1 MDKRDIKLSKNLLHR
16 RELLLGVA
24 ACITITPYHSNA
36 QTPLNLGELRGI
48 VDASKNGLSPQSVK
62 DQSSSLQ
69 NLINKT
75 ASKQEILFIPAGNY
89 YVSNIELPDNTRI
102 LGIANASRIIYTGR
116 GHGMR
121 ARSAQHIE
129 LRDIV
134 LDGAS
139 NVFSNYAKGL
149 LHISNCP
156 GLLLDNIIVR
166 NSAFYGIYLESC
178 GGSIKNCDI
187 SHVREA
193 AIYAVQNTG
202 LNVRN
207 NHIHDCDNGGIL
219 IHRWEVGED
228 NTSVSNN
235 RIARI
240 AAMNGGTG
248 PWGNGINVFRAGNV
262 SISDNHISDCAF
274 SAIRANSASNIRI
287 SDNSCFGSGETA
299 LYVEFAFQGAV
310 VTGNLI
316 DGGTIGISI
325 ANFDSGGRMSVI
337 SGNLVRNIIDKGPYP
352 PEGPGFGH
360 GIAVEADASV
370 TGNTIENVAKW
381 GMLLGWGPFLR
392 SVNINGNVIRK
403 APIGIAV
410 SVVKGAK
417 STSITNNIFDEIS
430 HGAIMGHEWSKPVTS
445 DLALSTKSRF
455 SHLRIVDN
463 IVN

>member
-1 MDKRDIKLSKNLLHR
+1 MSKNLLHR
-16 RELLLGVA
+16 RKLLLGFA
-24 ACITITPYHSNA
+24 ASLTLLPQGSVA
-36 QTPLNLGELRGI
+36 QTALNLGELRGI
-48 VDASKNGLSPQSVK
+48 TDASKNGVAPKSGK
-62 DQSSSLQ
+62 DQSAALQSL
-69 NLINKT
+69 IDKT
-75 ASKQEILFIPAGNY
+75 AARQEILFLPAGDY
-89 YVSNIELPDNTRI
+89 YVSNIELPDNARI
-102 LGIANASRIIYTGR
+102 IGVPNASRIIYTGR

-121 ARSAQHIE
+121 ARSAQRVE

-134 LDGAS
+134 IDGAS
-139 NVFSNYAKGL
+139 SPFSEYAKGL

-156 GLLLDNIIVR
+156 NVTLNNIDVR
-166 NSAFYGIYLESC
+166 NSGYYGIYLEKC
-178 GGSIKNCDI
+178 GGAIQNSDV
-187 SHVREA
+187 SRAREA

-202 LNVRN
+202 LDIRN

-219 IHRWEVGED
+219 VHRWEVGED

-235 RIARI
+235 RISRI
-240 AAMNGGTG
+240 AATNGGTG

-316 DGGTIGISI
+316 DGGTMGISI
-325 ANFDSGGRMSVI
+325 ANFDSDGRMSVI
-337 SGNLVRNIIDKGPYP
+337 SGNLIRNIIDKGPYSP
-352 PEGPGFGH
+352 KGSGFGH

-381 GMLLGWGPFLR
+381 GILLGWGPFLR
-392 SVNINGNVIRK
+392 SVNINGNLIRK

-410 SVVKGAK
+410 SVINGAK

-430 HGAIMGHEWSKPVTS
+430 RGAIIGHEWSKPVTK
-445 DLALSTKSRF
+445 DLAMTSKSGF
-455 SHLRIVDN
+455 SHLQIAGN

>member
-1 MDKRDIKLSKNLLHR
+1 MLHR
-16 RELLLGVA
+16 RELLLGFTTSLALFPQSSV
-24 ACITITPYHSNA
+24 A
-36 QTPLNLGELRGI
+36 QTALNLGELRGI
-48 VDASKNGLSPQSVK
+48 VDASKNGLVPKSGK
-62 DQSSSLQ
+62 DQSASLQ

-75 ASKQEILFIPAGNY
+75 AARQEILFLPAGDY
-89 YVSNIELPDNTRI
+89 YVSNIELPDDTRI
-102 LGIANASRIIYTGR
+102 FGIPNASRIIYTGN
-116 GHGMR
+116 GHGLR
-121 ARSAQHIE
+121 ARSAQHLE

-134 LDGAS
+134 VDGAS
-139 NVFSNYAKGL
+139 NPFAEYVKGL
-149 LHISNCP
+149 LNISNCANVK
-156 GLLLDNIIVR
+156 LNNIDVR
-166 NSAFYGIYLESC
+166 NSGFYGIYMELC
-178 GGSIKNCDI
+178 GGVIENCGV
-187 SHVREA
+187 SGAREA
-193 AIYAVQNTG
+193 AIYAVQNSG
-202 LNVRN
+202 LDIRD

-219 IHRWEVGED
+219 VHRWEMGED

-240 AAMNGGTG
+240 AATNGGTG

-316 DGGTIGISI
+316 DGGTMGVSI

-337 SGNLVRNIIDKGPYP
+337 SGNLIRNITDKGPYP
-352 PEGPGFGH
+352 AEGPGFGH
-360 GIAVEADASV
+360 GVAVEADASV
-370 TGNTIENVAKW
+370 TGNTIENVATW
-381 GMLLGWGPFLR
+381 GMLVGWGPFLR
-392 SVNINGNVIRK
+392 SVNINGNLIRQ

-410 SVVKGAK
+410 SVVNGAK

-430 HGAIMGHEWSKPVTS
+430 RGAIIGHEWPKPVTK
-445 DLALSTKSRF
+445 DLALAGKSRF
-455 SHLRIVDN
+455 SHLQIAGN